1 MRFIKRNKIIILALS
16 MMLLMISGCGSSSP
30 DNNAKKEPVDIN
42 VYVPEGLPA
51 ITTAK
56 LMKDKPEIAAGYNVT
71 YTVEKTSD
79 SLVAKVLNEEA
90 DIAVVPSTL
99 PAQAAN
105 KGLDYKLA
113 ATAGWGSLYVISS
126 EDIKDLASVKGKEIY
141 TIGKGLTPDVVLRYV
156 LSQNSVDPDKDVTLT
171 YLNGATELAPAF
183 ISGKAKVAVVP
194 EPMLSQI
201 LSKKPET
208 KIVASLNDQWK
219 EKQSSNY
226 GYPQSSLI
234 IKGKV
239 AKEHKAFVDSF
250 LKEYEKSI
258 AFANEKPEELGQY
271 SEDLGLTLSKALAP
285 KVMERAN
292 INYVAIDK
300 SKDDYAKYYDVI
312 MKFAPKSIGGKIPDE
327 GLYMQK

>member
-1 MRFIKRNKIIILALS
+1 MKLIKRNKLIILALS
-16 MMLLMISGCGSSSP
+16 IMLLMVSGCGTSSA
-30 DNNAKKEPVDIN
+30 DNNTKKEPVDIK

-51 ITTAK
+51 ITMAK
-56 LMKDKPEIAAGYNVT
+56 LMKDKPEISAGYNVT

-90 DIAVVPSTL
+90 DVALVPSTL

-126 EDIKDLASVKGKEIY
+126 EDIKDLSAVKGKEIY
-141 TIGKGLTPDVVLRYV
+141 TIGKGLTPDIVLRYV
-156 LSQNSVDPDKDVTLT
+156 LSQNSIEPDKDVTLT
-171 YLNGATELAPAF
+171 YLNGATELAPTF
-183 ISGKAKVAVVP
+183 ISGKAKIAVVP
-194 EPMLSQI
+194 EPMLSQV

-208 KIVASLNDQWK
+208 KIIASLNEQWK
-219 EKQSSNY
+219 EKQNSTY

-234 IKGKV
+234 VKGSI
-239 AKEHKAFVDSF
+239 AKDHKAFVDSF
-250 LKEYEKSI
+250 LKEYEKAI
-258 AFANEKPEELGQY
+258 TFANEKPEELGQY

-292 INYVAIDK
+292 INYVSIDE
-300 SKDDYAKYYDVI
+300 SKDDYSKYYDVI

>member
-1 MRFIKRNKIIILALS
+1 MKLLKRNKLIILALS
-16 MMLLMISGCGSSSP
+16 MMLLMLSGCGNPST
-30 DNNAKKEPVDIN
+30 DNNTEKEPVDIN

-51 ITTAK
+51 LTMAK
-56 LMKDKPEIAAGYNVT
+56 LMKDKPEIAEGYNVT

-99 PAQAAN
+99 PAQASN

-113 ATAGWGSLYVISS
+113 ATAGWGSLYMISS
-126 EDIKDLASVKGKEIY
+126 EDIKDLSEIKGKEIY
-141 TIGKGLTPDVVLRYV
+141 SIGKGLTPDIVLRYV
-156 LSQNSVDPDKDVTLT
+156 LSENSIDPDNDLTIT

-183 ISGKAKVAVVP
+183 ISGKAKIAVVP

-208 KIVASLNDQWK
+208 KIIASLNDQWK
-219 EKQSSNY
+219 EKQNSTY

-234 IKGKV
+234 IKGSIV
-239 AKEHKAFVDSF
+239 TEHKDFVESF

-258 AFANEKPEELGQY
+258 TFANEESEELGQY
-271 SEDLGLTLSKALAP
+271 SEDLELSLSKALAP
-285 KVMERAN
+285 NVMERAN
-292 INYVAIDK
+292 INYVPIDE
-300 SKDDYAKYYDVI
+300 SKDDYSKYYDVI
-312 MKFAPKSIGGKIPDE
+312 MKVAPKSIGGKIPDE
-327 GLYMQK
+327 GLYMEK